1 MKTLLF
7 AFIIVI
13 SNFSLNAQSYL
24 GYATKNVNLRQG
36 PGTNYEIDTVVKQN
50 AQLFLFSLDA
60 ENNFYH
66 VIDVSTNIEGY
77 IHQDFVKIL
86 EEIKAQKGE
95 LFMADGNS
103 TSENPELVINNNT
116 TIAMTLRIGDEKFYF
131 TPQESKKIVLT
142 PSEYDF
148 MASAPGVIPY
158 YGSQYLN
165 SNFRYTWTFIIVEK

>member
-7 AFIIVI
+7 AFTLVL
-13 SNFSLNAQSYL
+13 STFSLNAQSYL

-66 VIDVSTNIEGY
+66 VIDVKTNIEGY
-77 IHQDFVKIL
+77 LHKDFVKVGK
-86 EEIKAQKGE
+86 EIKAQQGE
-95 LFMADGNS
+95 LFIADGKSS
-103 TSENPELVINNNT
+103 TENPELEIYNNT
-116 TIAMTLRIGDEKFYF
+116 TIAMTLRIGSEKYYF
-131 TPQESKKIVLT
+131 TPQETKKIILS

-165 SNFRYTWTFIIVEK
+165 SNYRYTWKFFIVEK